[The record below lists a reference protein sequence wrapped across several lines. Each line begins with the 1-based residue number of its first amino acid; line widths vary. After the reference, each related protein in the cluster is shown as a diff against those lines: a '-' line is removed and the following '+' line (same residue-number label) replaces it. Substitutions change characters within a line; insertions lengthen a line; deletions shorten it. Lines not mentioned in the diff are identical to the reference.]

1 MKITPTSTTTLM
13 ENVLTATTS
22 ESGVEIA
29 TPSPATFE
37 CGGKNEAYDF
47 ARFALVT
54 YVGTPIAL
62 LGLLFNAFLVVSISF
77 KTGVVFTY

>member
-1 MKITPTSTTTLM
+1 MNTTAAD
-13 ENVLTATTS
+13 N
-22 ESGVEIA
+22 I
-29 TPSPATFE
+29 SPEGIHE

-62 LGLLFNAFLVVSISF
+62 LGLLFNAFLVVCF
-77 KTGVVFTY
+77 KLYFSGK